1 MTPHDMYTLELQ
13 FPMSFADRL
22 KETHKDGIDAATVS
36 AIKLWVGLGEDIR
49 ETITKQAK
57 IEGMSRAEFIGK
69 AVSKLMRPDLTYG
82 DLFKG
87 PTKAERRAA
96 RNKEIVERGLRGTPR
111 ADLAVMFN
119 ISEIR
124 VHQIIAEG
132 KIKLARE
139 KVLRNWTPDPYE
151 NT

>member
-1 MTPHDMYTLELQ
+1 MTQDLYTLELQ
-13 FPMSFADRL
+13 FPMDFADRL
-22 KETHKDGIDAATVS
+22 GGTHKDGIDSATVS
-36 AIKLWVGLGEDIR
+36 ALKLWVGLSDDIR
-49 ETITKQAK
+49 ETITKQAQL
-57 IEGMSRAEFIGK
+57 EGMSRAEFIGK

-96 RNKEIVERGLRGTPR
+96 RNQEIIDRGLRGTPR
-111 ADLAVMFN
+111 AELAVLFN

-132 KIKLARE
+132 KIKLARQ
-139 KVLRNWTPDPYE
+139 KVLKDWTPDPYE
-151 NT
+151 TA